1 VPLLSIDNPVK
12 RLNGGPSVGVCIS
25 FFRKRRRLHHS
36 MRELRFPEVGHG
48 EW

>member
-36 MRELRFPEVGHG
+36 ICVLRFPKWGVVS
-48 EW
+48 